1 MFTTQC
7 TSRRDY
13 VWECNLCTVV
23 IKMPSYSIV
32 IKLSKNGVE
41 RMLKYIAVNKLYKR
55 LSNSVDDIGIQV
67 QNLEKTVPK
76 KPLEIEYQKIALSSW
91 KTSR

>member
-1 MFTTQC
+1 
-7 TSRRDY
+7 
-13 VWECNLCTVV
+13 
-23 IKMPSYSIV
+23 
-32 IKLSKNGVE
+32 
-41 RMLKYIAVNKLYKR
+41 MLKYIAVNKLYKR